1 MEHKNFNNLDQD
13 FYTFT
18 LENGLK
24 VYLVPYKNQKN
35 YYALLGCKYGSG
47 DIEFTVNNKNIK
59 TPLGT
64 AHFLEHKMF
73 ENENGIDPFKF
84 FSESG
89 VNTNASTT
97 FNNTRYYIWGINDL
111 EKNLAYLLD
120 FVYTPYFTS
129 KNVEKEKGIIKE
141 EILMYEDDPEWV
153 LDDEMRKNLFYNLPI
168 KEKIAGTVDSIYE
181 ITKDD
186 LYNAYN
192 TFYNPNNMVL
202 IIGGNFKVKDIEKL
216 IKNHQILNS
225 LKKLDKIKRKEYK
238 EPNDVK
244 EEYKL
249 LYKNIKV
256 PKIRFSIKINKKL
269 FKDFSDIE
277 QNMYLGIVMSHL
289 FGQTSDFKE
298 YVTNNRLT
306 SGFYVEKN
314 TFYDYITL
322 DITAESDKADIF
334 IDEIKKVLKNIII
347 KKSELERIKK
357 VWIASEIRM
366 IDSVELTV
374 DNIFSDFIMYD
385 KVYIDRID
393 YIKKLNVKRLN
404 KFIQNLDLSNQS
416 LVMILPN
423 ENKNVTV

>member
-24 VYLVPYKNQKN
+24 VYLVPFKNVKN
-35 YYALLGCKYGSG
+35 YYVILGCKYGSG
-47 DIEFTVNNKNIK
+47 DIEFVVDNKDIK

-73 ENENGIDPFKF
+73 ETEDEIDPFKF

-89 VNTNASTT
+89 VSTNASTT
-97 FNNTRYYIWGINDL
+97 FNNTRYYIWGINEL
-111 EKNLAYLLD
+111 EKNLSYLLD
-120 FVYTPYFTS
+120 FVYTPYFTD

-141 EILMYEDDPEWV
+141 EILMYEDDPEWA

-168 KEKIAGTVDSIYE
+168 REKIAGTVDSVYS
-181 ITKDD
+181 ITKED

-202 IIGGNFKVKDIEKL
+202 IVGGKFNVKDIEKL
-216 IKNHQILNS
+216 IKNHKILNS
-225 LKKLDKIKRKEYK
+225 IKKIDNIKRKEYK
-238 EPNDVK
+238 EPTDVK
-244 EEYKL
+244 DEYKL
-249 LYKNIKV
+249 LYKNIKI
-256 PKIRFSIKINKKL
+256 PKIRYSVKINKKR
-269 FKDFSDIE
+269 FKDFNDIE

-298 YVTNNRLT
+298 YVTNNMLT
-306 SGFYVEKN
+306 SGFYIEKN
-314 TFYDYITL
+314 TFSDYFTL
-322 DITAESDKADIF
+322 DITAESDKADML
-334 IDEIKKVLKNIII
+334 IDEIKKTLNKINI
-347 KKSELERIKK
+347 KKDELERIKK

-366 IDSVELTV
+366 IDTVEATV
-374 DNIFSDFIMYD
+374 ENIFSDFIMYNNI
-385 KVYIDRID
+385 YTDRID
-393 YIKKLNVKRLN
+393 YIKKLNMKRLN
-404 KFIQNLDLSNQS
+404 KFINNLDLSNQS

-423 ENKNVTV
+423 DNKN

>member
-129 KNVEKEKGIIKE
+129 KNVAKEKGIIKE